1 MDESV
6 TFRVAELT
14 DGQRRLL
21 RLVAGGATMDE
32 LAVRRGESP
41 RRTRREVQTLLVALG
56 VRSTDEAVLLWWGS
70 RAGARAELGLA
81 AALIAATTPLPVAA

>member
-6 TFRVAELT
+6 AFRVAGLT

-21 RLVAGGATMDE
+21 RLVAGGATTNE
-32 LAVRRGESP
+32 LAVRLGLSP

-70 RAGARAELGLA
+70 RAGARGDLRLA
-81 AALIAATTPLPVAA
+81 AHALVA

>member
-6 TFRVAELT
+6 AFRVAGLT

-21 RLVAGGATMDE
+21 RLAAGGATTDE
-32 LAVRRGESP
+32 LAARLGLSP
-41 RRTRREVQTLLVALG
+41 RRTRRAVQTLLVTLG

-70 RAGARAELGLA
+70 RAGARTDLQA
-81 AALIAATTPLPVAA
+81 AARALVA

>member
-6 TFRVAELT
+6 AFRVAELT

-32 LAVRRGESP
+32 LAARLGLSP

-70 RAGARAELGLA
+70 RAGARADLQ
-81 AALIAATTPLPVAA
+81 VAARALVA